1 MAGGEICQKKPKKVK
16 IRGQSSR
23 LLIGPRLFCEKSD
36 QSRPQVG
43 FFSLFFHFF
52 RVAPGSEIWLSDL
65 SKYWSRGTR
74 FGGDLRSGGQVEIWR
89 HLSKFGGSGR
99 DLASFGGDLRS
110 GGLAPYSEESG
121 S

>member
-1 MAGGEICQKKPKKVK
+1 LA
-16 IRGQSSR
+16 
-23 LLIGPRLFCEKSD
+23 
-36 QSRPQVG
+36 
-43 FFSLFFHFF
+43 
-52 RVAPGSEIWLSDL
+52 
-65 SKYWSRGTR
+65 
-74 FGGDLRSGGQVEIWR
+74 GQVEIWR

>member
-1 MAGGEICQKKPKKVK
+1 MAHMAVWA
-16 IRGQSSR
+16 
-23 LLIGPRLFCEKSD
+23 LY
-36 QSRPQVG
+36 
-43 FFSLFFHFF
+43 
-52 RVAPGSEIWLSDL
+52 GSESLGRPDFTFWRHIWV
-65 SKYWSRGTR
+65 SRGLQ
-74 FGGDLRSGGQVEIWR
+74 GVVGLLRSGGLAGQVEIWR